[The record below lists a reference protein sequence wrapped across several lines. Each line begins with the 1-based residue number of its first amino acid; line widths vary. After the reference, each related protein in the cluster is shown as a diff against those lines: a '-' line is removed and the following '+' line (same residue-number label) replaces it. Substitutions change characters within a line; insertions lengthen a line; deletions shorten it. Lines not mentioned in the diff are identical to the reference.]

1 MSLSDAIAAPRV
13 HVEHVDGTGWRVAYE
28 GSLPI
33 DDLGYPSRRFADVD
47 MFFGGV
53 GAAYW
58 DSRGALIAAAD
69 PRRTGGTSL
78 AGSGSARDYPDVSP
92 GQKNLTPGVP

>member
-1 MSLSDAIAAPRV
+1 M
-13 HVEHVDGTGWRVAYE
+13 AYE

-33 DDLGYPSRRFADVD
+33 DDLDYPVRRFENLD

-58 DSRGALIAAAD
+58 RCH
-69 PRRTGGTSL
+69 TE
-78 AGSGSARDYPDVSP
+78 
-92 GQKNLTPGVP
+92 N